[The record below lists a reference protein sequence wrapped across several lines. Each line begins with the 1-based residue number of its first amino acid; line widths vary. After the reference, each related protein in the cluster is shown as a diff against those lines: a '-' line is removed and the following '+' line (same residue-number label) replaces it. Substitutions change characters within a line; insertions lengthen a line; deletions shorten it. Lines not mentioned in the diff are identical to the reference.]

1 MGCNTSFAVRAFWNV
16 TICKNK
22 GKGANPFPC
31 FAQNTMGLLE
41 IYFIKLFHRLGADNA
56 ISSILTWKAPY
67 LHSSK
72 RGPGMKSSAMDGM
85 YILRKTLVHLWPYG
99 RIK

>member
-1 MGCNTSFAVRAFWNV
+1 MISKRKRTIVGKEQTESSLELFFA
-16 TICKNK
+16 KNLH
-22 GKGANPFPC
+22 FLR
-31 FAQNTMGLLE
+31 AQNNEKQDVL
-41 IYFIKLFHRLGADNA
+41 ADA
-56 ISSILTWKAPY
+56 IGISQSMISNYEKGILTWKAPY

-85 YILRKTLVHLWPYG
+85 YILRKTMVHLWPYG